1 MQTLIN
7 SKRNRNNKKMETLKK
22 MLFKLMSQTL
32 SLEEFE
38 TWLYTDDYIKSQL
51 LENEMIFEL
60 VTINLKS
67 KHAFTEL
74 EKFCFNHFDKEECLV
89 QIVKYNCEVYLDTKT
104 DEAAENFIRNV
115 CYFHDWN
122 NDYSLISQIYYLA
135 DDWDLVLDGYADKQQ
150 VKNELF
156 SYAEIFLEKLQ
167 KLDAEESIQLL
178 RNGVEFNNVIPE
190 QPAIEEIETEN
201 KRWFQFWK

>member
-1 MQTLIN
+1 
-7 SKRNRNNKKMETLKK
+7 METLKK

-32 SLEEFE
+32 STKEFE

-60 VTINLKS
+60 VSINLRS
-67 KHAFTEL
+67 KHAFKEL
-74 EKFCFNHFDKEECLV
+74 EKFCFNHFDQEECLV

-104 DEAAENFIRNV
+104 DEATENFIRNI
-115 CYFHDWN
+115 CCFHDWN

-135 DDWDLVLDGYADKQQ
+135 DDWDLVLDGYTDKQQ
-150 VKNELF
+150 VKNELY
-156 SYAEIFLEKLQ
+156 SYAEIFLERLQ

-178 RNGVEFNNVIPE
+178 RNGIEFKKVIPE
-190 QPAIEEIETEN
+190 PPKTDVIET
-201 KRWFQFWK
+201 KSKGWFQFWK